1 MLKKLIGV
9 LLCALI
15 AVPPSLA
22 QQAAAPAP
30 QSNAQSSEQPK
41 PNVLPV
47 KRNAEG
53 KLILEDGTPVRL
65 RLTRTLSSADAK
77 TGDRVDFEVLD
88 PVKLGDTLVIPQGS
102 IAWATVTDAEHK
114 KRMGR
119 GGKLNVNIDAVK
131 LANGDKANLK
141 ATKDTQGGGHV
152 GAMTGAMVATGI
164 VFFPAAP
171 LFLFM
176 HGKDIVI
183 PKGTEITAYVNGD
196 TVYEPPAAPA
206 LPAVAAVAA
215 SGNTEIA
222 ISSTPDNADIEID
235 GAFSGNT
242 PSTVSLT
249 SGDHTIVVKKKGFQN
264 WERKIKAGGGH
275 INIKAE
281 LEATAP
287 EQKAPETAPTTAPAT
302 SAAKDGIQI
311 QVH

>member
-1 MLKKLIGV
+1 MNPAKVFLV
-9 LLCALI
+9 LFLCVVI
-15 AVPPSLA
+15 AVPSGIA
-22 QQAAAPAP
+22 QQPTAPAN
-30 QSNAQSSEQPK
+30 QAQSANEQPK

-47 KRNAEG
+47 KRTPDG
-53 KLILEDGTPVRL
+53 KLIVEDGTPVRL

-88 PVKLGDTLVIPQGS
+88 AVKLGDTVVIPQGS

-141 ATKDTQGGGHV
+141 ASKDTKGGGHV

-183 PKGTEITAYVNGD
+183 PKGTEVTAYINGD
-196 TVYEPPAAPA
+196 TIYESPAAP
-206 LPAVAAVAA
+206 PTVAAQPA
-215 SGNTEIA
+215 SVGNTDIA
-222 ISSTPDNADIEID
+222 ITSEPDTADIEID
-235 GAFSGNT
+235 GSFSGNT
-242 PSTVSLT
+242 PSTVNVAT
-249 SGDHTIVVKKKGFQN
+249 GDHTIVVKKKGFQP
-264 WERKIKAGGGH
+264 WERKIKATGGH
-275 INIKAE
+275 INVKAE
-281 LEATAP
+281 LEAIPA
-287 EQKAPETAPTTAPAT
+287 ADAAPTTAP
-302 SAAKDGIQI
+302 SAPKLDGIQV

>member
-1 MLKKLIGV
+1 MKSAKIFLTLFLCV
-9 LLCALI
+9 LT
-15 AVPPSLA
+15 AVPSGIA
-22 QQAAAPAP
+22 QQSTTPAS
-30 QSNAQSSEQPK
+30 QSKSTSEQPK

-47 KRNAEG
+47 KRTPDG
-53 KLILEDGTPVRL
+53 KLILEDGIPVRL

-88 PVKLGDTLVIPQGS
+88 AVKLGDTVVIPQGS

-119 GGKLNVNIDAVK
+119 GGKLDVNIDSVK
-131 LANGDKANLK
+131 LANGEKANLK
-141 ATKDTQGGGHV
+141 ASKDTRGGGHV

-183 PKGTEITAYVNGD
+183 PKGTEVTAYINGD
-196 TVYEPPAAPA
+196 TIYEAPVA
-206 LPAVAAVAA
+206 AAVAPQSA
-215 SGNTEIA
+215 SPGNTEIA

-242 PSTVSLT
+242 PSTVNVA
-249 SGDHTIVVKKKGFQN
+249 SGDHTVTVKKKGFQP
-264 WERKIKAGGGH
+264 WERKIKATGGH
-275 INIKAE
+275 INVKAE
-281 LEATAP
+281 LEASPASEAASTPA
-287 EQKAPETAPTTAPAT
+287 AAPTGP
-302 SAAKDGIQI
+302 KQDGIQV

>member
-1 MLKKLIGV
+1 
-9 LLCALI
+9 
-15 AVPPSLA
+15 
-22 QQAAAPAP
+22 
-30 QSNAQSSEQPK
+30 
-41 PNVLPV
+41 V
-47 KRNAEG
+47 KHTPDG
-53 KLILEDGTPVRL
+53 KLILEDGIPVRL

-88 PVKLGDTLVIPQGS
+88 AVKLGDTVVIPQGS

-119 GGKLNVNIDAVK
+119 GGKLNVNIDSVK
-131 LANGDKANLK
+131 LANGEKANLK
-141 ATKDTQGGGHV
+141 ATKDTKGGGHV

-183 PKGTEITAYVNGD
+183 PKGTEVTAYINGD
-196 TVYEPPAAPA
+196 TIYEAPPAP
-206 LPAVAAVAA
+206 AAVAA
-215 SGNTEIA
+215 QAVSTGNTEIA

-235 GAFSGNT
+235 GTFSGNT
-242 PSTVSLT
+242 PSTVSLAA
-249 SGDHTIVVKKKGFQN
+249 GDHTITVKKKGFQS
-264 WERKIKAGGGH
+264 WERKIKASGGH

-281 LEATAP
+281 LETAP
-287 EQKAPETAPTTAPAT
+287 AAEAAPTTAPAAPT
-302 SAAKDGIQI
+302 APKQDGLQI